1 LLNKEKYFM
10 DAISRFFKLDK
21 VGSNIRTELI
31 AGLTTFLAMAYILFA
46 TPNIMAAAG
55 MPKDAV
61 FTATAIAAAMGCIVM
76 GLWANFPAGLAPGMG
91 LNAFFSFAV
100 VGGMGYTW
108 EQALAAVLIS
118 GIVFFL
124 LSAFKIREWI
134 LEAIPTSLRHGITVG
149 IGLFL
154 SIIALKSAGIIVGFE
169 PTLLKLGDLTQPS
182 AILAALGLLI
192 IIALDYK
199 KIPGAMV
206 LGVFTVSIIAAFMGL
221 THFNGL
227 VSMPPSMAPVFMQ
240 MDFSRVFEASMIS
253 VVLAF
258 VFVDVFDTSGTLMA
272 TASQAGLTDKDGK
285 FPQMK
290 KAMMADS
297 VATTAGAA
305 LGVSSVTTYVESGA
319 GISAGGKTGLTA
331 VTVGVLFLAALFFSP
346 LLSFVP
352 AYATAPALLFVGLLM
367 TRDMRSINWDNM
379 TDAAPAWICAVMM
392 PLGFSVA
399 HGIGLGFTSHALL
412 MLFTGRFSD
421 IRPAVVVVAALYVAG
436 IGFGVI

>member
-1 LLNKEKYFM
+1 MLEKLFHLKEHQTT
-10 DAISRFFKLDK
+10 
-21 VGSNIRTELI
+21 VRTELI

-46 TPNIMAAAG
+46 NPNIMAASG
-55 MPKDAV
+55 MPKEAV
-61 FTATAIAAAMGCIVM
+61 FTATAIGAAMGCLLM

-91 LNAFFSFAV
+91 LNAFFSFSV
-100 VGGMGYTW
+100 VGSMGYTW
-108 EQALAAVLIS
+108 EQALAAVLVS
-118 GIVFFL
+118 GVVFFL

-134 LEAIPTSLRHGITVG
+134 LDAIPTSLRHGITVG

-154 SIIALKSAGIIVGFE
+154 SLIGLHNAGIVVGFE
-169 PTLLKLGDLTQPS
+169 PTLIKLGDLSQPS
-182 AILAALGLLI
+182 AILASLGLLV

-199 KIPGAMV
+199 KVPGAMV
-206 LGVFTVSIIAAFMGL
+206 IGVLSVSVIAAILGL
-221 THFNGL
+221 TKFHGL
-227 VSMPPSMAPVFMQ
+227 VSMPPSMSPILMQ

-258 VFVDVFDTSGTLMA
+258 VFVDIFDTSGTLMA
-272 TASQAGLTDKDGK
+272 TASQAGLSDKDGK

-290 KAMMADS
+290 NAMMADS
-297 VATTAGAA
+297 VATTVGAT

-346 LLSFVP
+346 LLDFVP

-367 TRDMRSINWDNM
+367 TRDMRHINWDDL

-392 PLGFSVA
+392 PLGFSIA
-399 HGIGLGFTSHALL
+399 HGIGLGFTSHAIL
-412 MLFTGRFSD
+412 MLLCGRTSD
-421 IRPAVVVVAALYVAG
+421 LKPAVVIVAILYIAG
-436 IGFGVI
+436 IAFGVI

>member
-1 LLNKEKYFM
+1 M

-46 TPNIMAAAG
+46 NPNIMAASG

-118 GIVFFL
+118 GVVFFL

-169 PTLLKLGDLTQPS
+169 PTLLKLGDLREPS

-206 LGVFTVSIIAAFMGL
+206 IGVFTVSIIAAFMGL
-221 THFNGL
+221 TQFHGL

-412 MLFTGRFSD
+412 MLFSGRFSD
-421 IRPAVVVVAALYVAG
+421 IKPAVVVVAALYVAG